1 MVQVMAQVMA
11 HLSTLRRS
19 PSRILALSLALIVG
33 FGVGLGGD
41 RFGVAQAQTV
51 DAPPSPSDDPLDE
64 LNAPPRV
71 MSLLRSRVNRP
82 QITEET
88 PSQRSL
94 TVPGLWWTNQ
104 LFGDKLVIR
113 WFAYRETTPANSQVR
128 LIIRP
133 DLWSRYSYLERYT
146 FLRSF
151 GRTSSQAGYNLLVLD
166 RQNFPLGSY
175 TCEFPSATAP
185 LPIHPLA
192 QPNGAQITPFDPR
205 DLSCQAWISPV
216 YQTTVL

>member
-1 MVQVMAQVMA
+1 MANLA
-11 HLSTLRRS
+11 TLWRS
-19 PSRILALSLALIVG
+19 PSRILPFSIALIAG
-33 FGVGLGGD
+33 LGVGLGVD

-51 DAPPSPSDDPLDE
+51 DATPSPSDNPLDE
-64 LNAPPRV
+64 LNAPPKV
-71 MSLLRSRVNRP
+71 MTLLRSRVSRP

-104 LFGDKLVIR
+104 LFGDKLVIH
-113 WFAYRETTPANSQVR
+113 WFAYREATPANSQVR

-151 GRTSSQAGYNLLVLD
+151 GRTASQAGYNLLALD

-175 TCEFPSATAP
+175 TCEFPSASVP
-185 LPIHPLA
+185 LPIHPLS
-192 QPNGAQITPFDPR
+192 QPNASQITPFDPR
-205 DLSCQAWISPV
+205 YLSCQAWISPV